1 MQTKS
6 NFWVALVI
14 WENMLLMAILLA
26 VLTTFAALAVP
37 ALAAPSWSM
46 IESIMG
52 IFLFVL
58 AVWLGVKSAS
68 KKTQI
73 DSKNV
78 LPISI
83 ITIAFPLALLVI
95 MNIYVYSQYQ
105 TINWASFGEALLGN
119 AVVFLAVFYF
129 LKKRSAIAQS
139 QN

>member
-26 VLTTFAALAVP
+26 ILTTFAALAVP
-37 ALAAPSWSM
+37 ALAAPSWS
-46 IESIMG
+46 IVESIVG
-52 IFLFVL
+52 ILLFIL

-68 KKTQI
+68 KKTRI

-83 ITIAFPLALLVI
+83 ITIALPLALLII

-119 AVVFLAVFYF
+119 AVVFLVVFYF
-129 LKKRSAIAQS
+129 LKKRSAVAQS
-139 QN
+139 

>member
-26 VLTTFAALAVP
+26 ILTTFAALAVP
-37 ALAAPSWSM
+37 ALAAPSWS
-46 IESIMG
+46 IVESIVG
-52 IFLFVL
+52 ILLFIL
-58 AVWLGVKSAS
+58 AVWLGVKSTS
-68 KKTQI
+68 KKTRI

-83 ITIAFPLALLVI
+83 ITITLPLALLII

-119 AVVFLAVFYF
+119 AVVFLVVFYF
-129 LKKRSAIAQS
+129 LKKRSAVAQS
-139 QN
+139 